1 METGKVFSIAVLGPS
16 TKGKTTY
23 IASLCEKN
31 VSEKLRGRTKGNTK
45 GQTKIACYYHFT
57 VGAENGSD
65 ANTSGISEICIYRE
79 RLMPQDDGAFDGAVQ
94 KLLQKIG
101 VTEEKLRECLAE
113 ENYLVRIPVNH
124 MPIPMMEE
132 LDKEEYSKIIHNIA
146 LDVKGSEAFEKC
158 LKDEGVREI
167 VVRDVRGFG
176 DEYLSDDE
184 LKDMQEDRE
193 KRMAYY
199 GYEDVDAIILF
210 NIKGGA
216 FSGKTNKMYM
226 GALED
231 AIALKPVVVL
241 EHSDLLRSLMVDGKK
256 TYGEIMENEKDS
268 IWDTEAFDVI
278 DRIIADVID
287 KNKAHLYSDII
298 WQYVR
303 HLFIP
308 EIAMK
313 KEEHR
318 AKYCEA
324 VVGSFGYLLRDIKQF
339 KGVVEK
345 FSEDLR
351 PKMIYDLGM
360 YFPSALGRRLPTEFQ
375 SHLADGRWY
384 DMTGV
389 NGGLTTWIKGK
400 GRVGETIIQVMKG
413 IYDAVDGFL
422 KARFESGR
430 GNGDK
435 LTVEQQQE
443 ILVYSIIDKFL
454 HSYEL
459 FLDWRD
465 TIFPAAKESIVRDN
479 FDKTYSFA
487 QQSGNVEREIAVYF
501 VNCVMCDVT
510 GRIESME
517 Y

>member
-79 RLMPQDDGAFDGAVQ
+79 RLMPQDDGAFDDAVQ

-132 LDKEEYSKIIHNIA
+132 LDQEEYSKIIHNIA

-176 DEYLSDDE
+176 DDYLSDDE
-184 LKDMQEDRE
+184 LEGMQEDRE

-231 AIALKPVVVL
+231 ALALKPVVVL
-241 EHSDLLRSLMVDGKK
+241 ERSDQLRSLMVDGKK
-256 TYGEIMENEKDS
+256 TYGEIMENEEDS

-303 HLFIP
+303 RLFIP

-339 KGVVEK
+339 REVVEK
-345 FSEDLR
+345 FWVDLR
-351 PKMIYDLGM
+351 PKMIHDLGIC
-360 YFPSALGRRLPTEFQ
+360 FPCMKLPAEFR

-413 IYDAVDGFL
+413 IYDVVDGFL

-430 GNGDK
+430 GNGGK
-435 LTVEQQQE
+435 LTVEQQRE

-479 FDKTYSFA
+479 FDKTYSFV
-487 QQSGNVEREIAVYF
+487 QQSRNAEEVMDTYFGNGVRF
-501 VNCVMCDVT
+501 DVAN
-510 GRIESME
+510 RIESMK